1 MARGLPRTELT
12 GKNFAVMDNTFGG
25 QQKFENFGG
34 FEKEKNVAINPEK
47 GLEDPV
53 KKIKDL

>member
-12 GKNFAVMDNTFGG
+12 GKNFAVMDSTFGG
-25 QQKFENFGG
+25 QKFESFGG

-47 GLEDPV
+47 GLEYPA